1 MDYQL
6 SASERWENH
15 TLHVIK
21 WETAEWEKWYGGSK
35 NAVTSQASSA
45 WSQVHS
51 CVLNRLW
58 TQTENRK
65 APRIGF
71 SWKTLLTEVLSPSCG
86 DDQAPVF
93 NEVCTLIAPG
103 TRAAGRSGRKRPSLC
118 EQPSFWHHLGHVV
131 VVVLP
136 SMLLNCSHLS
146 TSGHRPVFSETWTPV
161 SPLLYVLLPPWVT
174 SRPLWLTHPQPVQ
187 FLPKHH
193 LDLPHMKN
201 IGLSY
206 SLWLF

>member
-21 WETAEWEKWYGGSK
+21 WETAEWEKWKEVVKTPWHHRHQVPGPRSTPVSLTDSESKLKTGSTQ
-35 NAVTSQASSA
+35 N
-45 WSQVHS
+45 W
-51 CVLNRLW
+51 VLLED
-58 TQTENRK
+58 T
-65 APRIGF
+65 IV
-71 SWKTLLTEVLSPSCG
+71 LLSPSCG

-103 TRAAGRSGRKRPSLC
+103 TRAAGRSSRKRPSLC

-131 VVVLP
+131 VVILP
-136 SMLLNCSHLS
+136 SVLLNCSHLS

-161 SPLLYVLLPPWVT
+161 SPSHYVLLPPWVT
-174 SRPLWLTHPQPVQ
+174 SQPLWLTHPQPVQ

-193 LDLPHMKN
+193 PDLPHMKN